1 MIIVNFKAYSEAQ
14 GEKAA
19 EIARKC
25 KEASRETGEE
35 VIVCPSPQDLRL
47 IDEENKIFSQNIDPV
62 EPGSH
67 TGSITAEAAQKAGVS
82 GTLLN
87 HSEKRMDKDNIR
99 KSIELC
105 RKNGLTTIVC
115 AQTPG
120 ECAELSHLKPDYI
133 AYEPPELIGTDTS
146 VSESKP
152 ELIEKAVSKSSKPV
166 LTGAGIKTRE
176 DVEKSKEH
184 GCEGVLVA
192 SGVVKADD
200 VFEEVKDLCLGL

>member
-14 GEKAA
+14 GEKA
-19 EIARKC
+19 EKIARKC
-25 KEASRETGEE
+25 REASRETGEE

-47 IDEENKIFSQNIDPV
+47 IDEENKVFSQNIDPV

-67 TGSITAEAAQKAGVS
+67 TGSVTAEGAKKAGVS

-87 HSEKRMDKDNIR
+87 HSEKRMDKKDIR
-99 KSIELC
+99 KSIQLC
-105 RKNGLTTIVC
+105 RKHGMTTIVC
-115 AQTPG
+115 AQTPE
-120 ECAELSHLKPDYI
+120 ECAELSNLKPDYI
-133 AYEPPELIGTDTS
+133 AYEPPELIGSDTS

-152 ELIEKAVSKSSKPV
+152 ELIEKAVSNSSKPV

-176 DVEKSKEH
+176 DVEKSIEH

-200 VFEEVKDLCLGL
+200 IFEEVRNLCLGL